1 MTQEA
6 HSNKLRLV
14 IALGGNA
21 ILRKGEN
28 GTIEEQFAH
37 ADEAMASVARLARA
51 GHTIMLV
58 HGNGPVVGNIVIR
71 NEAARDTVA
80 PMPLYI
86 ADADS
91 EGGIGYMLQQA
102 LYNRLNADGV
112 RRPIATLVT
121 QTVVAPDDPAFT
133 RPTKPIGPYFTAA
146 EASEHTHRDGWVMA
160 EEKGRGWRRLV
171 PSPRPLYIVEA
182 QTAVKLAEDGTI
194 VIVAGGGGVP
204 VVESAGGMLSGID
217 AVIDKDWAASL
228 LACALQADLLAVVME
243 SDRLYHDWGSP
254 NARPIDE
261 LDLAEARR
269 LTTSGEMALG
279 SVGPKLEACVHFVES
294 CGGEAVICS
303 SAALENAV
311 IGRAGTRIGRGS
323 PNV

>member
-1 MTQEA
+1 MRET
-6 HSNKLRLV
+6 HDNKLRLV

-28 GTIEEQFAH
+28 GTIEEQFTH

-102 LYNRLNADGV
+102 LYNRLNADGI

-121 QTVVAPDDPAFT
+121 QTVVAPDDPAFS
-133 RPTKPIGPYFTAA
+133 RPTKPIGPYYTAA
-146 EASEHTHRDGWVMA
+146 EANQHTHRDGWIMA

-171 PSPRPLYIVEA
+171 PSPHPLYIVEA
-182 QTAVKLAEDGTI
+182 QTAVKLAEEGTI

-204 VVESAGGMLSGID
+204 VVENSGGMLSGID
-217 AVIDKDWAASL
+217 AVIDKDRAASL
-228 LACALQADLLAVVME
+228 LACALQADVLAVVME
-243 SDRLYHDWGSP
+243 TDRLYHDWGSP
-254 NARPIDE
+254 DARPIDE
-261 LDLAEARR
+261 LDLAEAKR
-269 LTTSGEMALG
+269 LITGGEMSLG

-311 IGRAGTRIGRGS
+311 IGRAGTRIVRGS